1 MRFPMPFP
9 EKVEAREDLCR
20 LALSEGVNRRELCR
34 RFNIRPRILYK
45 WLDRYRQAGVAG
57 LLDHS
62 RRPHRSPSQTSP
74 EMEAAVLA
82 VRQENPVWGGRK
94 IRRTLERRGLLAP
107 SPSTITGILRR
118 NGVAM
123 VAPGKKI
130 WKRFEHAEPN
140 DLWQMDF
147 KGHLE
152 MAQGRLHPLT
162 VVDDHSRYSVALHAA
177 DNERHLTVQNALQA
191 AFERYGLPEVVLT
204 DNGSPWGDSG
214 EQELTKLGIW
224 LIEHG
229 VAPWHSPPFHPQ
241 NHGKNERFNRTLKA
255 ELLEGRIFDDLI
267 QAQQAFD
274 RWRHRYNH
282 DRPHDALG
290 LAVPADRYRAS
301 PRRFRSAIEPF
312 QYGSDDIVRRVDASA
327 HLSFEGRKLRASKA
341 LIGKSVALRPTERD
355 GLFDLIFRH
364 VTVKSI
370 DFHNLG

>member
-1 MRFPMPFP
+1 MRFSMPFP
-9 EKVEAREDLCR
+9 EKVEAREELCR
-20 LALSEGVNRRELCR
+20 LALTSGANRRELCR
-34 RFNIRPRILYK
+34 RFRIQPRILYK
-45 WLDRYRQAGVAG
+45 WLKRYLAEGVAG
-57 LLDHS
+57 LSDRS
-62 RRPHRSPSQTSP
+62 CRPQHSPSRTSP

-94 IRRTLERRGLLAP
+94 IGGSLTRQGLSPP

-118 NGVAM
+118 HGMPM
-123 VAPGKKI
+123 VAPGKKP

-140 DLWQMDF
+140 GLWQMDF
-147 KGHLE
+147 KGHVA

-177 DNERHLTVQNALQA
+177 DNERHLTVQAALQA
-191 AFERYGLPEVVLT
+191 AFEHYGLPEIVLT

-214 EQELTKLGIW
+214 GQRLTKLGIW

-255 ELLEGRIFDDLI
+255 ELLEGRTFDDLA

-274 RWRHRYNH
+274 GWRHRYNH
-282 DRPHDALG
+282 YRPHDALN
-290 LAVPADRYRAS
+290 LSVPADRYRVS
-301 PRRFRSAIEPF
+301 PRQFSSIVEPF
-312 QYGSDDIVRRVDASA
+312 EYGPDDIIRRVDAVA
-327 HLSFEGRKLRASKA
+327 RISFGARRLRASKA
-341 LIGKSVALRPTERD
+341 LIGKLVAIRPTERD
-355 GLFDLIFRH
+355 GLFDLVFRH

-370 DFHNLG
+370 DFHNLS